1 MFFFCYTFDEVTNV
15 EKLSNR
21 TIVIIGFAIM
31 LVGFCLITYD
41 YFAGKKD
48 KAYEKVSVSL
58 FSEQDGEVVDN
69 TPQNVAAADIAVK
82 EETKQGNYLGV
93 LKIDKINLEQGFYDK
108 DNALNNVG
116 KNVTLLGPSNYPD
129 EKNGNTIL
137 VAHSGSS
144 YLGYFK
150 NLWQLGVGDLATVS
164 YKGNTY
170 VYKIVNIYNDTKDG
184 DVTIYRNK
192 NKTTLTMI
200 TCTKD
205 DDTKQTIYVA
215 ELQ

>member
-1 MFFFCYTFDEVTNV
+1 MA
-15 EKLSNR
+15 KLSNR
-21 TIVIIGFAIM
+21 MIVIIAFVIIGIGLF
-31 LVGFCLITYD
+31 LITGN

-58 FSEQDGEVVDN
+58 YEENEGGEVVDN
-69 TPQNVAAADIAVK
+69 TPQNIAAAEI
-82 EETKQGNYLGV
+82 ETTVEDNSGEGYLGI

-108 DNALNNVG
+108 DNPANNVDQ
-116 KNVTLLGPSNYPD
+116 NVTLLAPSNYPD

-150 NLWQLGVGDLATVS
+150 NLYQLAEGDLATVV
-164 YKGNTY
+164 YKGKTY
-170 VYKIVNIYNDTKDG
+170 VYKIVNIYTDIKDG
-184 DVTIYRNK
+184 DVTIYRDRSK
-192 NKTTLTMI
+192 STLTLI

-205 DDTKQTIYVA
+205 DDTRQTIYIA

>member
-1 MFFFCYTFDEVTNV
+1 MGCFIAKINNIMISIIAFVI
-15 EKLSNR
+15 
-21 TIVIIGFAIM
+21 IVIGLF
-31 LVGFCLITYD
+31 LITGD

-58 FSEQDGEVVDN
+58 YEENEGGEVVDN
-69 TPQNVAAADIAVK
+69 TPQNIAAAEI
-82 EETKQGNYLGV
+82 ETTVEDNSGEGYLGI

-108 DNALNNVG
+108 DNPANNVDQ
-116 KNVTLLGPSNYPD
+116 NVTLLAPSNYPD

-150 NLWQLGVGDLATVS
+150 NLYQLAEGDLATVV
-164 YKGNTY
+164 YKGKTY
-170 VYKIVNIYNDTKDG
+170 VYKIVNIYTDIKDG
-184 DVTIYRNK
+184 DVTIYRDRSK
-192 NKTTLTMI
+192 STLTLI

-205 DDTKQTIYVA
+205 DDTRQTIYIA

>member
-1 MFFFCYTFDEVTNV
+1 MEK
-15 EKLSNR
+15 KLSNR
-21 TIVIIGFAIM
+21 TIVIIGFVIM
-31 LVGFCLITYD
+31 AVGLFLVTND
-41 YFAGKKD
+41 YFTGKKD

-58 FSEQDGEVVDN
+58 FSEQNGEVVDN
-69 TPQNVAAADIAVK
+69 TPQNIAAADIAVK

-108 DNALNNVG
+108 DNAMNNVS
-116 KNVTLLGPSNYPD
+116 KNVTLLGPSSYPD
-129 EKNGNTIL
+129 QKNGNTIL

-150 NLWQLGVGDLATVS
+150 NLWQLGVGDLATIS
-164 YKGNTY
+164 YKGKTY
-170 VYKIVNIYNDTKDG
+170 VYKIVNIYNDVKDG

>member
-1 MFFFCYTFDEVTNV
+1 MLEKLN
-15 EKLSNR
+15 KLSNK
-21 TIVIIGFAIM
+21 TIVIIAFAIIIGGFL
-31 LVGFCLITYD
+31 LVTHD
-41 YFAGKKD
+41 YFLGKKD
-48 KAYEKVSVSL
+48 KAYEKISISL
-58 FSEQDGEVVDN
+58 FEEQDGEVIDN
-69 TPQNVAAADIAVK
+69 TPKEIAAADI
-82 EETKQGNYLGV
+82 EISENTRNGNYLGV

-108 DNALNNVG
+108 DNEMNNVD

-150 NLWQLGVGDLATVS
+150 NLWQLERGDLATIY
-164 YKGNTY
+164 YKGKSY
-170 VYKIVNIYNDTKDG
+170 VYKIVDIYNDTKDG

-192 NKTTLTMI
+192 GKTTLTMI

-205 DDTKQTIYVA
+205 SDTEQTIYIA

>member
-1 MFFFCYTFDEVTNV
+1 MKK
-15 EKLSNR
+15 KLSNR
-21 TIVIIGFAIM
+21 AIVIIGFIIMAIGLF
-31 LVGFCLITYD
+31 LVTND
-41 YFAGKKD
+41 YFTGKKD
-48 KAYEKVSVSL
+48 KAYEKVSISL
-58 FSEQDGEVVDN
+58 FSEQNGEIVDN
-69 TPQNVAAADIAVK
+69 TPQNIAAADIEVN
-82 EETKQGNYLGV
+82 EEIKNGNYLGV

-108 DNALNNVG
+108 DNELNNVG
-116 KNVTLLGPSNYPD
+116 KNVTLLGPSSYPD
-129 EKNGNTIL
+129 QKNGNTIL

-150 NLWQLGVGDLATVS
+150 NLWKLEIGDLASVS
-164 YKGNTY
+164 YKGTTY
-170 VYKIVNIYNDTKDG
+170 VYKIVNIYNDVKDG
-184 DVTIYRNK
+184 DVTIYRDK

>member
-1 MFFFCYTFDEVTNV
+1 MAN
-15 EKLSNR
+15 LSNR
-21 TIVIIGFAIM
+21 TVVIISFIVIIIGI
-31 LVGFCLITYD
+31 LWVSSNYL
-41 YFAGKKD
+41 AGKKN
-48 KAYEKVSVSL
+48 KAYEKINISL
-58 FSEQDGEVVDN
+58 FSENNGVVVDN
-69 TPQNVAAADIAVK
+69 TPQNIAIAEVEVDDK
-82 EETKQGNYLGV
+82 NKNKNYLGI

-108 DNALNNVG
+108 DNELNNVD
-116 KNVTLLGPSNYPD
+116 KSVTLLGPSDYPD
-129 EKNGNTIL
+129 QKNGNTIL

-150 NLWQLGVGDLATVS
+150 HLWQLNKGDLASVV
-164 YKGNTY
+164 YKGKTY
-170 VYKIVNIYNDTKDG
+170 VYKIVNIYNDVKDG

-205 DDTKQTIYVA
+205 SDTEQTIYIA

>member
-1 MFFFCYTFDEVTNV
+1 MA
-15 EKLSNR
+15 KLSNR
-21 TIVIIGFAIM
+21 TIVIIAFVIIGIGLF
-31 LVGFCLITYD
+31 LITGN

-58 FSEQDGEVVDN
+58 YEENEGGEVVDN
-69 TPQNVAAADIAVK
+69 TPQNIAAAEI
-82 EETKQGNYLGV
+82 ETTVEDSSGEGYLGI

-108 DNALNNVG
+108 DNPANNVDQ
-116 KNVTLLGPSNYPD
+116 NVTLLAPSNYPD

-150 NLWQLGVGDLATVS
+150 NLYKLTEGDLATIV
-164 YKGNTY
+164 YKGKTY
-170 VYKIVNIYNDTKDG
+170 VYKIVNIYTDIKDG
-184 DVTIYRNK
+184 DVTIYRNRSK
-192 NKTTLTMI
+192 STLTLI

-205 DDTKQTIYVA
+205 DDTRQTIYIA

>member
-1 MFFFCYTFDEVTNV
+1 MEK
-15 EKLSNR
+15 KLSNR
-21 TIVIIGFAIM
+21 TIVIIGFVIMAIGLF
-31 LVGFCLITYD
+31 LVTND
-41 YFAGKKD
+41 YFTGKKD
-48 KAYEKVSVSL
+48 KAYEKISVSL
-58 FSEQDGEVVDN
+58 FSEQNGEVVDN
-69 TPQNVAAADIAVK
+69 TPQNIAAADIAVK

-108 DNALNNVG
+108 DNAMNNVS

-129 EKNGNTIL
+129 QKNGNTIL

-150 NLWQLGVGDLATVS
+150 NLWQLGVGDLATIS
-164 YKGNTY
+164 YKGKTY
-170 VYKIVNIYNDTKDG
+170 VYKSVNIYNDVKDG

>member
-1 MFFFCYTFDEVTNV
+1 MEK
-15 EKLSNR
+15 KLSNR
-21 TIVIIGFAIM
+21 TIVIIGFVIM
-31 LVGFCLITYD
+31 AVGLFLVTND
-41 YFAGKKD
+41 YFTGKKD

-58 FSEQDGEVVDN
+58 FSEQNGEVVDN
-69 TPQNVAAADIAVK
+69 TPQNIAAADIAVK

-108 DNALNNVG
+108 DNAMNNVS
-116 KNVTLLGPSNYPD
+116 KNVTLLGPSSYPD
-129 EKNGNTIL
+129 QKNGNTIL

-150 NLWQLGVGDLATVS
+150 NLWQLGVGDLATIS
-164 YKGNTY
+164 YKGKTY
-170 VYKIVNIYNDTKDG
+170 VYKIFNIYNDVKDG

>member
-1 MFFFCYTFDEVTNV
+1 MKN
-15 EKLSNR
+15 LSNR
-21 TIVIIGFAIM
+21 TIVIISFA
-31 LVGFCLITYD
+31 LVFLGLFLITGD
-41 YFAGKKD
+41 YFTGKKD
-48 KAYEKVSVSL
+48 KAYEKIQVSL
-58 FSEQDGEVVDN
+58 FSETNGEKVDN
-69 TPQNVAAADIAVK
+69 TPQNIAQAEIETK
-82 EETKQGNYLGV
+82 EETKEGGYLGV

-108 DNALNNVG
+108 DNPDNNVS
-116 KNVTLLGPSNYPD
+116 KNVTLLAPSNYPD

-150 NLWQLGVGDLATVS
+150 HLYQLNKGDLATII
-164 YKGNTY
+164 YKNKTY
-170 VYKIVNIYNDTKDG
+170 VYKIVNIYDDIKDG

-205 DDTKQTIYVA
+205 DNTKQTIYVA

>member
-1 MFFFCYTFDEVTNV
+1 MAR
-15 EKLSNR
+15 LSNR
-21 TIVIIGFAIM
+21 TVVIIAFVAI
-31 LVGFCLITYD
+31 GIGTFLITGN

-58 FSEQDGEVVDN
+58 YEENEGGEVVDN
-69 TPQNVAAADIAVK
+69 TPQNIAAAEI
-82 EETKQGNYLGV
+82 ETTVEDNSGEGYLGI

-108 DNALNNVG
+108 DNPANNVDQ
-116 KNVTLLGPSNYPD
+116 NVTLLAPSNYPD

-150 NLWQLGVGDLATVS
+150 NLYQLAEGDLATVI
-164 YKGNTY
+164 YKGKTY
-170 VYKIVNIYNDTKDG
+170 VYKIVNIYTDIKDG
-184 DVTIYRNK
+184 DVTIYRDRSK
-192 NKTTLTMI
+192 STLTLI

-205 DDTKQTIYVA
+205 DDTRQTIYIA

>member
-1 MFFFCYTFDEVTNV
+1 MKK
-15 EKLSNR
+15 KLSNR
-21 TIVIIGFAIM
+21 AIVIIGLF
-31 LVGFCLITYD
+31 LVTND
-41 YFAGKKD
+41 YFTGKKD
-48 KAYEKVSVSL
+48 KAYEKVSISL
-58 FSEQDGEVVDN
+58 FSEQNGEIVDN
-69 TPQNVAAADIAVK
+69 TPQNIAAADIEVN
-82 EETKQGNYLGV
+82 EEIKNGNYLGV

-108 DNALNNVG
+108 DNELNNVG
-116 KNVTLLGPSNYPD
+116 KNVTLLGPSSYPD
-129 EKNGNTIL
+129 QKNGNTIL

-150 NLWQLGVGDLATVS
+150 NLWKLEIGDLASVS
-164 YKGNTY
+164 YKGTTY
-170 VYKIVNIYNDTKDG
+170 VYKIVNIYNDVKDG
-184 DVTIYRNK
+184 DVTIYRDK

>member
-1 MFFFCYTFDEVTNV
+1 MEK
-15 EKLSNR
+15 KLSNR
-21 TIVIIGFAIM
+21 TIVIIGFVIMAIGLF
-31 LVGFCLITYD
+31 LVTND
-41 YFAGKKD
+41 YFTGKKD
-48 KAYEKVSVSL
+48 KAYEKISVSL
-58 FSEQDGEVVDN
+58 FSEQNGEVVDN
-69 TPQNVAAADIAVK
+69 TPQNIAAADIAVK

-108 DNALNNVG
+108 DNAMNNVS

-129 EKNGNTIL
+129 QKNGNTIL

-150 NLWQLGVGDLATVS
+150 NLWQLGVGDLATIS
-164 YKGNTY
+164 YKGKTY
-170 VYKIVNIYNDTKDG
+170 VYKIVNIYNDVKDG

>member
-1 MFFFCYTFDEVTNV
+1 MA
-15 EKLSNR
+15 KLSNR
-21 TIVIIGFAIM
+21 TIVIIAFVIIGIGLF
-31 LVGFCLITYD
+31 LITGN

-58 FSEQDGEVVDN
+58 YEENEGGEVVDN
-69 TPQNVAAADIAVK
+69 TPQNIAAAEI
-82 EETKQGNYLGV
+82 ETTVEDNSGEGYLGI

-108 DNALNNVG
+108 DNPANNVDQ
-116 KNVTLLGPSNYPD
+116 NVTLLAPSNYPD

-150 NLWQLGVGDLATVS
+150 NLYQLAEGDLATVV
-164 YKGNTY
+164 YKGKTY
-170 VYKIVNIYNDTKDG
+170 VYKIVNIYTDIKDG
-184 DVTIYRNK
+184 DVTIYRDRSK
-192 NKTTLTMI
+192 STLTLI

-205 DDTKQTIYVA
+205 DDTRQTIYIA

>member
-1 MFFFCYTFDEVTNV
+1 MEK
-15 EKLSNR
+15 KLSNR
-21 TIVIIGFAIM
+21 TIVIIGFVIMAIGLF
-31 LVGFCLITYD
+31 LVTND
-41 YFAGKKD
+41 YFTGKKD

-58 FSEQDGEVVDN
+58 FSEQNGEVVDN
-69 TPQNVAAADIAVK
+69 TPQNIAAADIAIK

-108 DNALNNVG
+108 DNAMNNVS
-116 KNVTLLGPSNYPD
+116 KNVTLLGPSSYPD
-129 EKNGNTIL
+129 QKNGNTIL

-150 NLWQLGVGDLATVS
+150 NLWQLGVGDLATIS
-164 YKGNTY
+164 YKGKTY
-170 VYKIVNIYNDTKDG
+170 VYKIVNIYNDVKDG

>member
-1 MFFFCYTFDEVTNV
+1 MK
-15 EKLSNR
+15 KLSNR
-21 TIVIIGFAIM
+21 TIVIIGFSIIIF
-31 LVGFCLITYD
+31 GFILITSN

-48 KAYEKVSVSL
+48 KAYEKINISL
-58 FSEQDGEVVDN
+58 FSEQDGQIVDN
-69 TPQNVAAADIAVK
+69 TPKEVATADISIT
-82 EETKQGNYLGV
+82 EENKKGNYLGV
-93 LKIDKINLEQGFYDK
+93 IKIDKINLEQGFYDK
-108 DNALNNVG
+108 DNSLNNVD

-150 NLWQLGVGDLATVS
+150 NLWKLNIGDLVTIS
-164 YKGNTY
+164 YKKKTY
-170 VYKIVNIYNDTKDG
+170 VYKIVNIYDDTKDG

-192 NKTTLTMI
+192 SKTTLTLI
-200 TCTKD
+200 TCTKNS
-205 DDTKQTIYVA
+205 DTKQTIYVA

>member
-1 MFFFCYTFDEVTNV
+1 MEK
-15 EKLSNR
+15 KLSNR
-21 TIVIIGFAIM
+21 TIVIIGFVIMAIGLF
-31 LVGFCLITYD
+31 LVTND
-41 YFAGKKD
+41 YFTGKKD

-58 FSEQDGEVVDN
+58 FSEQNGEVVDN
-69 TPQNVAAADIAVK
+69 TPQNIAAADIAVK

-108 DNALNNVG
+108 DNAMNNVSN
-116 KNVTLLGPSNYPD
+116 NVTLLGPSSYPD
-129 EKNGNTIL
+129 QKNGNTIL

-150 NLWQLGVGDLATVS
+150 NLWQLGVGDLATIS
-164 YKGNTY
+164 YKGKTY
-170 VYKIVNIYNDTKDG
+170 VYKIVNIYNDVKDG